1 MHLLIALVLQAT
13 APDVVA
19 QPQPAA
25 TQTVSAP
32 TQQAQAATAQ
42 AAPATP
48 RTEVRCRWAVPT
60 GQRLRERVCETVEL
74 IDERQ
79 MTSEEATRHFT
90 ANRGI
95 SQ

>member
-1 MHLLIALVLQAT
+1 MISLVALILQAT
-13 APDVVA
+13 APETA
-19 QPQPAA
+19 TATQPAA
-25 TQTVSAP
+25 QVAAP
-32 TQQAQAATAQ
+32 AEQAQASATIPA
-42 AAPATP
+42 ATP

-60 GQRLRERVCETVEL
+60 GQRLRIRVCETVEL

-79 MTSEEATRHFT
+79 VNSEEATRHFT